1 MSFTQ
6 RYWVADVSHQDQAR
20 DLFRML
26 RRQLDS
32 EASYRDLRSEIFDS
46 VQYLDSDI
54 LRRQTGSMHRL
65 TAVTILGLIGTVATG
80 FLGMNLIAAAEQPLD
95 FKLTF
100 FGGVLAATVVL
111 TLLVVV
117 LSRPLTAFFDR
128 ISGER

>member
-6 RYWVADVSHQDQAR
+6 RYWISDVSHQDQAR

-26 RRQLDS
+26 RRQLDT
-32 EASYRDLRSEIFDS
+32 EVAYRDLRSEIFDS

-100 FGGVLAATVVL
+100 FGAVLAATVVI
-111 TLLVVV
+111 TLAVVT